1 MVSFPYFLTFSIK
14 GETRRG
20 GDDFTGAK
28 TVWASEAGVFVAANL
43 EGSFPGHVPAA
54 SRSDH
59 ARCRGAEQGSP
70 FADKLG
76 DDARGTINFDRL
88 DAYVR
93 RYNFNGDV
101 IWTHQFGSGVFD
113 IVAALATDATSV
125 YASWR
130 YELRDRPGSDV
141 LRRLRTHLPSP

>member
-1 MVSFPYFLTFSIK
+1 MCRPLRDRITLDV
-14 GETRRG
+14 
-20 GDDFTGAK
+20 
-28 TVWASEAGVFVAANL
+28 EARD
-43 EGSFPGHVPAA
+43 E
-54 SRSDH
+54 
-59 ARCRGAEQGSP
+59 GSP

-141 LRRLRTHLPSP
+141 AKGEQFPRVIGLLTLLCSHYKIGLLLKFSLIIFCK